1 MKINMKRTIYTAGLS
16 AAVAAAALGLGGCG
30 TGTQIPDTIKVQD
43 MAEIEYSIYTKKET
57 AAECQ
62 SENAKDLN
70 AAIEKLKSLGVEEK
84 SIQTSS
90 YGLNPI
96 HDWNSSDQA
105 VTGYEMT
112 TRLTVSDIP
121 IDQAGTILSESVSAG
136 VNGID
141 SVTYFSSGYDASYQE
156 ALKGAM
162 AVARA
167 KADAL
172 AEASGRTVAGVSHVE
187 EYGYNPNARY
197 ASYNSSGPGKAAG
210 TAAAADMA
218 VMPGEVS
225 VEAQVTVDFTI
236 Q

>member
-1 MKINMKRTIYTAGLS
+1 MLFRS
-16 AAVAAAALGLGGCG
+16 
-30 TGTQIPDTIKVQD
+30 
-43 MAEIEYSIYTKKET
+43 
-57 AAECQ
+57 
-62 SENAKDLN
+62 
-70 AAIEKLKSLGVEEK
+70 
-84 SIQTSS
+84 
-90 YGLNPI
+90 
-96 HDWNSSDQA
+96 
-105 VTGYEMT
+105 GYEMT